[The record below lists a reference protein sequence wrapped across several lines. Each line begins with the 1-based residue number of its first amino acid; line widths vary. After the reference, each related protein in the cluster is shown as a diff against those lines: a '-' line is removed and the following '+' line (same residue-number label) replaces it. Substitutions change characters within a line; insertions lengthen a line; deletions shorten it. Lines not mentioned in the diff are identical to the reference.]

1 MYNISLDDVKV
12 RFIHEMS
19 RSSLPTPSF
28 QSGEAYTPRFQL
40 WMNGIIWQAI
50 YNVVNSFT
58 MQEMSSM
65 TIPGMGLKSGTAV
78 PIDIFIE
85 RVRILQDTV
94 LAIQEPDSFYEDDI
108 KKAESEKGA
117 DQAHSVYRAILR
129 LLNRNGQ
136 LRFKPPRDF
145 ADD

>member
-1 MYNISLDDVKV
+1 
-12 RFIHEMS
+12 
-19 RSSLPTPSF
+19 
-28 QSGEAYTPRFQL
+28 
-40 WMNGIIWQAI
+40 MNGIIWQAI

-65 TIPGMGLKSGTAV
+65 TIPGVGLRSGTKV

-94 LAIQEPDSFYEDDI
+94 LAVQDPDDSYKEDLA
-108 KKAESEKGA
+108 KAEKMEGG
-117 DQAHSVYRAILR
+117 DHAHEVYRAILR
-129 LLNRNGQ
+129 LLNRKGHV
-136 LRFKPPRDF
+136 RFKPPRDF